1 MKKNRVIYVFLL
13 VISCFLLESDYVYAK
28 KIEAMECEYTDSYK
42 QWLKLSEKERKNTLE
57 PVRCKSSQ
65 SFFNAVGNSKFQE
78 TENSSK
84 FDLRDYGY
92 VTSVKNQ
99 ENSGTCWTFAT
110 MASIESNLLMNGLA
124 TDDVDLSEAHLAF
137 SAQNGSF
144 DSLMRVNRTYD
155 DGGQALISSAY
166 LFNRMGPVYE
176 EKLPF
181 STLLNGLNNNA
192 ALPTKETLKNSS
204 SDFAVKSMTMYNSD
218 QGTCSNYSVSQIK
231 KYLVRNGA
239 MYARM
244 MFSLGSRSSLNLE
257 KTSDNYYKIVSNTLN
272 GEYYYYDGSNFS
284 ETDSN
289 VVLSN
294 ANANHA
300 VTIIGWDDTIDASNF
315 STKPSRNG
323 AWIIKNSYGTNQLS
337 SDKYIAL
344 GKDGY
349 YYVSYDDI
357 NICTSISGFYDID
370 KTKTGNSY
378 YYDEIGVDYAVSI
391 KSDSILANVFE
402 KRNSESEKLNSV
414 AFFSGQAGK
423 NYDIL
428 YSADGSLDNL
438 KVIKTVTSTGVGYM
452 TVDVVMDNIDIVN
465 PKFAIGVSISAN
477 EPIYVYYNAGS
488 SFYNME
494 VPNVVSYFSGDG
506 KWLNLNNSQLG
517 NLIAPIR
524 AYTNNNDYTI
534 KESKVD
540 TAKDK
545 VDVSYEY
552 SNIEASDIAIGIFKE
567 DDSKYINNLIS
578 SFEVKNDLANS
589 KKVTIGI
596 NDNTL
601 EGNYVL
607 VTSAKASVITT
618 KFSVYKS
625 GDGLSFEKIKEDNSG
640 NKDDNN
646 NSGNDGDN
654 ELVIKENP
662 KNSDVN
668 IGESNIENPNT
679 GNSIELVIF
688 GILIISMMGIVTIV
702 SIKKYSDN

>member
-28 KIEAMECEYTDSYK
+28 KIEAMDCEYTDSYK

-218 QGTCSNYSVSQIK
+218 QGTCSNDSVSQIK

>member
-218 QGTCSNYSVSQIK
+218 QGTCSNDSVSQIK

-337 SDKYIAL
+337 GDKYIAL

-402 KRNSESEKLNSV
+402 KRNSESEKLKSV

>member
-1 MKKNRVIYVFLL
+1 
-13 VISCFLLESDYVYAK
+13 
-28 KIEAMECEYTDSYK
+28 
-42 QWLKLSEKERKNTLE
+42 
-57 PVRCKSSQ
+57 
-65 SFFNAVGNSKFQE
+65 
-78 TENSSK
+78 
-84 FDLRDYGY
+84 
-92 VTSVKNQ
+92 
-99 ENSGTCWTFAT
+99 

-218 QGTCSNYSVSQIK
+218 QGTCSNDSVSQIK

>member
-218 QGTCSNYSVSQIK
+218 QGTCSNDSVSQIK